1 MPDLAL
7 AEVDAELCSLLG
19 QIVVRWSALEYLL
32 SLPSRHFIERRA
44 GGMMVITN
52 NN

>member
-19 QIVVRWSALEYLL
+19 QIVRALVGARI
-32 SLPSRHFIERRA
+32 SSVAASRHFIERRA

>member
-32 SLPSRHFIERRA
+32 SLLLGTLLSAELGA
-44 GGMMVITN
+44 
-52 NN
+52 

>member
-19 QIVVRWSALEYLL
+19 QIVVRWSAL
-32 SLPSRHFIERRA
+32 
-44 GGMMVITN
+44 VT
-52 NN
+52 

>member
-1 MPDLAL
+1 MPDLAP

-32 SLPSRHFIERRA
+32 SLLLGTLLSAELGA
-44 GGMMVITN
+44 
-52 NN
+52 